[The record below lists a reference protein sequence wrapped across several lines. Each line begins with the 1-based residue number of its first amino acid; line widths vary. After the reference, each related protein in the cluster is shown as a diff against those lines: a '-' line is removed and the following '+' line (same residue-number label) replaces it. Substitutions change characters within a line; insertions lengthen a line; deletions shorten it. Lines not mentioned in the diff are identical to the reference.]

1 MALFAF
7 ISVAV
12 TSATVTIYG
21 EAIWD
26 PVQLAGR
33 MGGWGVIVALAALG
47 VATLTTNLAANVV
60 APAYGF
66 SSLSPQ
72 KISFRMGGYI
82 TAGIGIAMFP
92 WKVMETSG
100 GYIFTWLIGYSAL
113 LGPIAGIL
121 IADYFI
127 LRKSELNVAELFKTD
142 GQYSANKGWNWAGIG
157 ALIIGILP
165 NLPGFLHI
173 SGFVDSVPAIFDS
186 IYAYAWFVGLAV
198 AALVYLL
205 IAKNSR
211 GTSS

>member
-1 MALFAF
+1 
-7 ISVAV
+7 
-12 TSATVTIYG
+12 
-21 EAIWD
+21 
-26 PVQLAGR
+26 
-33 MGGWGVIVALAALG
+33 
-47 VATLTTNLAANVV
+47 
-60 APAYGF
+60 
-66 SSLSPQ
+66 
-72 KISFRMGGYI
+72 
-82 TAGIGIAMFP
+82 
-92 WKVMETSG
+92 METSG

>member
-1 MALFAF
+1 
-7 ISVAV
+7 
-12 TSATVTIYG
+12 
-21 EAIWD
+21 
-26 PVQLAGR
+26 
-33 MGGWGVIVALAALG
+33 
-47 VATLTTNLAANVV
+47 
-60 APAYGF
+60 
-66 SSLSPQ
+66 
-72 KISFRMGGYI
+72 MGGYI

-127 LRKSELNVAELFKTD
+127 LRKSELNVTELFKAD
-142 GQYSANKGWNWAGIG
+142 GEYSASNGWNWAGIG

-173 SGFVDSVPAIFDS
+173 SGFVESVPPIFDS

-211 GTSS
+211 GKSS